1 MAHFAKVI
9 NGMVTRVIVAEQDFV
24 DNYDDGAPGSPW
36 VQCSYNTHEGQH
48 LLGGTPLRKNM
59 PSAGWYYDET
69 NDAFY
74 PPKPGDEN
82 GEFTSWT
89 LNTDTFKWDP
99 PVAFP
104 TKQTKVID
112 GNEEA
117 IVSKWEEQN
126 QRYVAGK
133 RINNSWDRVNFI
145 YRWNP
150 DTSEWVDI

>member
-1 MAHFAKVI
+1 
-9 NGMVTRVIVAEQDFV
+9 
-24 DNYDDGAPGSPW
+24 
-36 VQCSYNTHEGQH
+36 
-48 LLGGTPLRKNM
+48 M
-59 PSAGWYYDET
+59 PSAGWHYDET

-74 PPKPGDEN
+74 PPKPSDEN

-89 LNTDTFKWDP
+89 LNTTTFKWDP

-104 TKQTKVID
+104 SKQTKVID

-117 IVSKWEEQN
+117 IVSKWDEQN
-126 QRYVAGK
+126 QRYVAGR
-133 RINNSWDRVNFI
+133 RITNSWDKVNFI